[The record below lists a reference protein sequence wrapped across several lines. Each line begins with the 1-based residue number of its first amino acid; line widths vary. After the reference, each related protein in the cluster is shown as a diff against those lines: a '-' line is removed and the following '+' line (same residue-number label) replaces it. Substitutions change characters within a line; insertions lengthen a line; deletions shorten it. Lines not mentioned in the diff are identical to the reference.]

1 MKKKEI
7 LCIILLYFAASVSL
21 IDSLNPL
28 ALYGAIPL
36 SFFLSFSVGNSLKT
50 NNYLKRLLVLIL
62 WVAVTYFS
70 AVYVEEANTQMKNLL
85 GVFVLSM
92 TIANLSSD
100 KRCVPW
106 LYGVFIILLIQA
118 FVYANSHIMI
128 EGFDTATDRL
138 NDEKLNANTVAYYTF
153 FVTFAIYE
161 LGNSFLIKN
170 RVIANIFRL
179 LFFAMYGVSFT
190 VAILT
195 GSRQVLMIQIPLLVL
210 LTFIRYIEGASLKR
224 KLLFVLIAAV
234 ACVASIDPITKS
246 YDNSYLKV
254 RSETKVK
261 DDVRALLL
269 QDAIKVGCQHP
280 IMGVGP
286 GNYVRYSFN
295 RHFSHCTYTE
305 LFANTGI
312 IGALIY
318 VSLLLMFITSQWK
331 RFWKYRDKTY
341 LVFLVCGLIYLF
353 DNFFYVFYV
362 DLWLIGFFILL
373 TSHSETYFNY
383 KKYNYETVGERL

>member
-21 IDSLNPL
+21 NDSLNPI

-36 SFFLSFSVGNSLKT
+36 SFLISLSVGNSLKT

-62 WVAVTYFS
+62 WVAATYFS
-70 AVYVEEANTQMKNLL
+70 AVYVEEAKNQMKNLL

-118 FVYANSHIMI
+118 LVYANSHIMI

-170 RVIANIFRL
+170 RVMANIFRL
-179 LFFAMYGVSFT
+179 LFLAMYGVSFT

-195 GSRQVLMIQIPLLVL
+195 GSRQVLMVQIPLLVL

-254 RSETKVK
+254 RSETKAK

-305 LFANTGI
+305 LFANTGV

-373 TSHSETYFNY
+373 ASHSETYFNY
-383 KKYNYETVGERL
+383 KKNNYETVGERL

>member
-21 IDSLNPL
+21 IDNLNPL

-36 SFFLSFSVGNSLKT
+36 SFLISLSVGNSLKT

-62 WVAVTYFS
+62 WVAATYFS
-70 AVYVEEANTQMKNLL
+70 AVYVEEAKNQMKNLL

-106 LYGVFIILLIQA
+106 LYGLFIILLIQA
-118 FVYANSHIMI
+118 LVYANSHIMI

-179 LFFAMYGVSFT
+179 LFLAMYGVSFT

-195 GSRQVLMIQIPLLVL
+195 GSRQVLMVQIPLLVL

-254 RSETKVK
+254 RSETKAK

-305 LFANTGI
+305 LFANTGV

-373 TSHSETYFNY
+373 ASHSETYFNY

>member
-21 IDSLNPL
+21 IDNLNPL

-36 SFFLSFSVGNSLKT
+36 SFLISLSVGNSLKT

-70 AVYVEEANTQMKNLL
+70 AVYVEEANNQMKNLL

-118 FVYANSHIMI
+118 LVYANSHIMI

-153 FVTFAIYE
+153 FVTCAIYE

-179 LFFAMYGVSFT
+179 LFLAMYGVSFT

-195 GSRQVLMIQIPLLVL
+195 GSRQVLMIQIPLLAL

-254 RSETKVK
+254 RSETKAK

-305 LFANTGI
+305 LFANTGV

-373 TSHSETYFNY
+373 ASHSEIYFNY
-383 KKYNYETVGERL
+383 KKYTYETVGERL

>member
-62 WVAVTYFS
+62 WVAATYFS
-70 AVYVEEANTQMKNLL
+70 AVYVEEANNQMKNLL

-106 LYGVFIILLIQA
+106 LYGMFIILLIQA
-118 FVYANSHIMI
+118 LVYANSHIMI

-179 LFFAMYGVSFT
+179 LFLAMYGVSFT

-195 GSRQVLMIQIPLLVL
+195 GSRQVLIIQIPLLVL

-254 RSETKVK
+254 RSETKAK

-305 LFANTGI
+305 LFANTGV

-318 VSLLLMFITSQWK
+318 VSLLLMFLTSQWK

-373 TSHSETYFNY
+373 ASHSETYFNY

>member
-36 SFFLSFSVGNSLKT
+36 SFLISLSVGNSLKT

-62 WVAVTYFS
+62 WLAATYFS
-70 AVYVEEANTQMKNLL
+70 AVYVEEANNQMKNLL

-195 GSRQVLMIQIPLLVL
+195 GSRQVLIIQIPLLVL

-254 RSETKVK
+254 RSETKAK

-305 LFANTGI
+305 LFANTGV
-312 IGALIY
+312 IGTLIY

-373 TSHSETYFNY
+373 ASHSETYFNY

>member
-36 SFFLSFSVGNSLKT
+36 SFLISLSVGNSLKT

-70 AVYVEEANTQMKNLL
+70 AVYVEEAKNQMKNLL

-118 FVYANSHIMI
+118 LVYANSHIMI
-128 EGFDTATDRL
+128 EGFDTVTDRL

-179 LFFAMYGVSFT
+179 LFLAMYGVSFT

-195 GSRQVLMIQIPLLVL
+195 GSRQVLIIQIPLLVL

-254 RSETKVK
+254 RSETKAK

-305 LFANTGI
+305 LFANTGV
-312 IGALIY
+312 IGTLIY

-331 RFWKYRDKTY
+331 RFWKFRDKTY

-373 TSHSETYFNY
+373 ASHSETYFNY

>member
-36 SFFLSFSVGNSLKT
+36 SFLISLSVGNSLKT

-62 WVAVTYFS
+62 WVAATYFS
-70 AVYVEEANTQMKNLL
+70 AVYVEEANNQMKNLL

-118 FVYANSHIMI
+118 LVYANSHIMI

-179 LFFAMYGVSFT
+179 LFLAMYGVSFT

-195 GSRQVLMIQIPLLVL
+195 GSRQVLIIQIPLLVL

-254 RSETKVK
+254 RSETKAK

-305 LFANTGI
+305 LFANTGV

-318 VSLLLMFITSQWK
+318 VSLLLMFLTSQWK

-373 TSHSETYFNY
+373 ASHSETYFNY

>member
-1 MKKKEI
+1 M
-7 LCIILLYFAASVSL
+7 L
-21 IDSLNPL
+21 I
-28 ALYGAIPL
+28 
-36 SFFLSFSVGNSLKT
+36 
-50 NNYLKRLLVLIL
+50 
-62 WVAVTYFS
+62 
-70 AVYVEEANTQMKNLL
+70 
-85 GVFVLSM
+85 
-92 TIANLSSD
+92 
-100 KRCVPW
+100 
-106 LYGVFIILLIQA
+106 
-118 FVYANSHIMI
+118 
-128 EGFDTATDRL
+128 
-138 NDEKLNANTVAYYTF
+138 
-153 FVTFAIYE
+153 
-161 LGNSFLIKN
+161 
-170 RVIANIFRL
+170 
-179 LFFAMYGVSFT
+179 
-190 VAILT
+190 
-195 GSRQVLMIQIPLLVL
+195 IQIPLLAL
-210 LTFIRYIEGASLKR
+210 LTFIRYIEGTSLKR

-254 RSETKVK
+254 RSETKAK

-305 LFANTGI
+305 LFANTGV

-373 TSHSETYFNY
+373 ASHSETYFNY

>member
-36 SFFLSFSVGNSLKT
+36 SFLISLSVGNSLKT

-62 WVAVTYFS
+62 WVAATYVS
-70 AVYVEEANTQMKNLL
+70 AVYVEEANNQMKNLL

-118 FVYANSHIMI
+118 LVYANSHIMI

-179 LFFAMYGVSFT
+179 LFLAMYGVSFT

-195 GSRQVLMIQIPLLVL
+195 GSRQVLIIQIPLLAL
-210 LTFIRYIEGASLKR
+210 LTFIRYIEGTSLKR

-254 RSETKVK
+254 RSETKAK

-305 LFANTGI
+305 LFANTGV

-318 VSLLLMFITSQWK
+318 VSLVLMFITSQWK

-373 TSHSETYFNY
+373 ASHSETYFNY

>member
-7 LCIILLYFAASVSL
+7 LCIILLYFAASVGL

-36 SFFLSFSVGNSLKT
+36 SFLISLSVGNSLKT

-70 AVYVEEANTQMKNLL
+70 AVYVEEANNQMKNLL

-118 FVYANSHIMI
+118 LVYAHNHIMI
-128 EGFDTATDRL
+128 DGFDTATDRL
-138 NDEKLNANTVAYYTF
+138 DDEKLNANTVAYYTF
-153 FVTFAIYE
+153 FVTVAIYE
-161 LGNSFLIKN
+161 LGNSFLIKSKLI
-170 RVIANIFRL
+170 VNIFRL
-179 LFFAMYGVSFT
+179 LFLAMYGVSFM

-195 GSRQVLMIQIPLLVL
+195 GSRQVLIIQIPLLAL
-210 LTFIRYIEGASLKR
+210 LTFIRYIEGTSLKR
-224 KLLFVLIAAV
+224 KLLFVLIAAI
-234 ACVASIDPITKS
+234 ACVASIGPITKS

-254 RSETKVK
+254 RSETKAK

-280 IMGVGP
+280 ILGVGP

-305 LFANTGI
+305 LFANTGV

-318 VSLLLMFITSQWK
+318 VSLVLMFITSQWK

-341 LVFLVCGLIYLF
+341 LVFFVCGLIYLF

-373 TSHSETYFNY
+373 ASHSETYFNY

>member
-36 SFFLSFSVGNSLKT
+36 SFLISLSVGNSLKT

-62 WVAVTYFS
+62 WVAATYFS
-70 AVYVEEANTQMKNLL
+70 AVYVEEANNQMKNLL

-118 FVYANSHIMI
+118 LVYANSHIMI

-179 LFFAMYGVSFT
+179 LFLAMYGVSFT

-195 GSRQVLMIQIPLLVL
+195 GSRQVLIIQIPLLAL
-210 LTFIRYIEGASLKR
+210 LTFIRYIEGTSLKR

-254 RSETKVK
+254 RSETKAK

-295 RHFSHCTYTE
+295 RHFSHSTYTE
-305 LFANTGI
+305 LFANTGV

-318 VSLLLMFITSQWK
+318 VSLVLMFITSQWK

-341 LVFLVCGLIYLF
+341 LVFFVCGLIYLF

-373 TSHSETYFNY
+373 ASHSETYFNY

>member
-36 SFFLSFSVGNSLKT
+36 SFLISLSVGNSLKT

-62 WVAVTYFS
+62 WGAVTYFS
-70 AVYVEEANTQMKNLL
+70 AVYVEEAKNQMKNLL

-118 FVYANSHIMI
+118 LVYANSHIMI

-179 LFFAMYGVSFT
+179 LFLAMYGVSFT

-195 GSRQVLMIQIPLLVL
+195 GSRQVLIIQIPLLVL

-254 RSETKVK
+254 RSETKAK

-305 LFANTGI
+305 LFANTGV

-373 TSHSETYFNY
+373 ASHSETYFNY